1 MKACVRAF
9 STLLL
14 AIATAAAGAADTSQ
28 AANDQTILLRPERV
42 WTGDGDAAHAG
53 WVVLVRNGAIA
64 AVGPR
69 DKVEAHDARQIDLP
83 GATLVPGL
91 IDLHAHLFL
100 HPYNEAPWNDQVLKE
115 PVDYRTLM
123 AAQHARDT
131 LQAGFTTLRDLG
143 TEGAGFADVSL
154 KRAIDEGKIPG
165 PRLFI
170 STLAIVASDSY
181 GPGPRG
187 FRPDIDLPSGA
198 QEVSGVDEAIR
209 AVRSQAGHGADWI
222 KIYADYRIG
231 TDGSAKPTFTAA
243 ELHAMVDAAHASGRP
258 VAAHAASDA
267 GMRMAIDAGVDT
279 IEHGNEATAA
289 TFKRMRERGVAYLPT
304 LTAVESYEQYFN
316 HYVPGQSPPTPKMRE
331 AEHAFQAALSAGTTI
346 GCGSDVGVFRH
357 GDNYREPAWMV
368 RLGMSAQQALRACT
382 SVAARILR
390 QEDRIGRIAPG
401 LRADLA
407 AFEGDPSVRIDDLRH
422 PVLVM
427 KDGTIHRGPGERGP
441 GEHGLSEYEPGEAA
455 PAGPVR

>member
-1 MKACVRAF
+1 MKACLRAF
-9 STLLL
+9 SALLL
-14 AIATAAAGAADTSQ
+14 TVAAAAAGAADTSEVATGQ
-28 AANDQTILLRPERV
+28 SILLRPARV

-53 WVVLVRNGAIA
+53 WVVVVRNGAIA

-69 DKVEAHDARQIDLP
+69 DKVEVPTDARPIDLP

-100 HPYNEAPWNDQVLKE
+100 HPYNETSWDDQVLKE

-123 AAQHARDT
+123 AARHARDT

-143 TEGAGFADVSL
+143 TEGAGFADVSI
-154 KRAIDEGKIPG
+154 KRAIDEGMIPG

-170 STLAIVASDSY
+170 STRAIVASDSY

-187 FRPDIDLPSGA
+187 FRPDIDLPGGA

-209 AVRSQAGHGADWI
+209 AVREQAGHGADWI
-222 KIYADYRIG
+222 KIYVDYRIG
-231 TDGSAKPTFTAA
+231 TDGSAKPTFNSA
-243 ELHAMVDAAHASGRP
+243 ELRAMVETAHNSGRL

-267 GMRMAIDAGVDT
+267 GMRMAIDAGVDS
-279 IEHGNEATAA
+279 IEHGNEATAP

-316 HYVPGQSPPTPKMRE
+316 QYVPGRSQPTPKMRE
-331 AEHAFQAALSAGTTI
+331 AERAFQAALSAGTTI
-346 GCGSDVGVFRH
+346 GCGSDAGVFRH

-390 QEDRIGRIAPG
+390 QEERIGRIAPG

-427 KDGTIHRGPGERGP
+427 KDGTIHRGPSERGP
-441 GEHGLSEYEPGEAA
+441 DDDA
-455 PAGPVR
+455 PSGPVR

>member
-1 MKACVRAF
+1 MRAF

-28 AANDQTILLRPERV
+28 AATDQAILLRPERV

-53 WVVLVRNGAIA
+53 WVVLVRKGAIA

-69 DKVEAHDARQIDLP
+69 EKVEAPADARQIDLP

-100 HPYNEAPWNDQVLKE
+100 HPYNETLWNDQVLKE

-123 AAQHARDT
+123 AARHARDT
-131 LQAGFTTLRDLG
+131 LRAGFTTLRDLG
-143 TEGAGFADVSL
+143 TEGAGYADVSV
-154 KRAIDEGKIPG
+154 KRAIDDGLIEG
-165 PRLFI
+165 PRLFV
-170 STLAIVASDSY
+170 STRAIVATDSY

-187 FRPDIDLPSGA
+187 FRPDIDLPGGA
-198 QEVSGVDEAIR
+198 QEASGVEEVMR
-209 AVRSQAGHGADWI
+209 AVREQAGHGADWI
-222 KIYADYRIG
+222 KVYADYRIG
-231 TDGSAKPTFTAA
+231 TDGSAQPTFTAA
-243 ELHAMVDAAHASGRP
+243 ELRALVEAAHASGRP

-267 GMRMAIDAGVDT
+267 GMRMAIEAGVDS
-279 IEHGNEATAA
+279 IEHGTAGSAA
-289 TFKRMRERGVAYLPT
+289 TFKLMRQRGVAYLPT
-304 LTAVESYEQYFN
+304 LTAVESYGQYFE
-316 HYVPGQSPPTPKMRE
+316 HYVPGQSPPTPEMRE
-331 AEHAFQAALSAGTTI
+331 AERAFRAAISAGTTI

-368 RLGMSAQQALRACT
+368 QLGMSAQQALRACT

-390 QEDRIGRIAPG
+390 QEQRIGRIAPG

-427 KDGTIHRGPGERGP
+427 KDGTIHRGPGERRP
-441 GEHGLSEYEPGEAA
+441 DEREPGEAA

>member
-28 AANDQTILLRPERV
+28 AATDQAILLRPERV

-69 DKVEAHDARQIDLP
+69 EKVEAPADARQIDLP

-100 HPYNEAPWNDQVLKE
+100 HPYNETLWNDQVLKE

-123 AAQHARDT
+123 AARHARDT
-131 LQAGFTTLRDLG
+131 LRAGFTTLRDLG
-143 TEGAGFADVSL
+143 TEGAGYADVSV
-154 KRAIDEGKIPG
+154 KRAIDDGLIEG
-165 PRLFI
+165 PRLFV
-170 STLAIVASDSY
+170 STRAIVATDSY

-187 FRPDIDLPSGA
+187 FRPDIDLPGGA
-198 QEVSGVDEAIR
+198 QEASGVEEVMR
-209 AVRSQAGHGADWI
+209 AVREQAGHGADWI
-222 KIYADYRIG
+222 KVYADYRIG
-231 TDGSAKPTFTAA
+231 TDGSAQPTFTAA
-243 ELHAMVDAAHASGRP
+243 ELRALVEAAHASGRP

-267 GMRMAIDAGVDT
+267 GMRMAIEAGVDS
-279 IEHGNEATAA
+279 IEHGTAGSAA
-289 TFKRMRERGVAYLPT
+289 TFKLMRQRGVAYLPT
-304 LTAVESYEQYFN
+304 LTAVESYGQYFE
-316 HYVPGQSPPTPKMRE
+316 HYVPGQSPATPEMRE
-331 AEHAFQAALSAGTTI
+331 AERAFRAALSAGTTI

-368 RLGMSAQQALRACT
+368 QLGMSAQQALRACT

-390 QEDRIGRIAPG
+390 QEQRIGRIAPG

-427 KDGTIHRGPGERGP
+427 KDGTIHRRPDERGP
-441 GEHGLSEYEPGEAA
+441 GEAA
-455 PAGPVR
+455 PTGPVR